1 MNRFA
6 GGAITAFAVLAGGT
20 RLAWPAADPP
30 QQEQVYQEQVRPFL
44 KQYCAGCHNAR
55 LKTAGIAVDGFFDSA
70 SIATH
75 NGEWEKILRK
85 LRTGEM
91 PPAGL
96 PRAPQRKTDDVVA
109 WVGHELDRA
118 AERHPDP
125 GRVTVHR
132 LNRDEYNNAVR
143 DLLAVEFRPAD
154 DFPADDSGYGFD
166 NIADV
171 LSLPPVLMEK
181 YLRAAGKVSREALG
195 RVRYEPVLD
204 HIAAPRDTPQSARIS
219 DDAPVSSRG
228 GMAVE
233 HRFPVDADYLLR
245 LRLRGVPDLQAPD
258 VFDIRLDGKL
268 LRRLDISFTTS
279 DDDEEHRRFEFRLPL
294 TAGRHTL
301 LATFLRDD
309 SKLETATLN
318 YDANGM
324 PRRNQVGVDWVE
336 IGGPFEVKGPGD
348 TPSRRAILTCT
359 PDAAHSEESCA
370 AAILPRL
377 ARRAWRRPVTQPET
391 AKLMAFYRMGRE
403 DSGEFEGGIELGLKA
418 ILVSPY
424 FLFRAERNPAAAQP
438 GSAYPVSGFEL
449 ASRLSFFLWSSIPDE
464 TLLHLAERGELQ
476 RPEVLEAQVRR
487 MLKDP
492 KAEALTRN
500 FAGQWLHLRNLT
512 VMKPDPERFPHYD
525 AELREDMARETEL
538 FFEALLQSD
547 ASAVDFLDARFTF
560 LNERLAKFYGIP
572 NVSGRNF
579 RRVDLADGARG
590 GVLTMASV
598 LTVTSYPTRTSPVIR
613 GKWVLENLLG
623 APPPPPPPDVP
634 PLKEAGLGTTVSMRQ
649 QLEQHR
655 ANPSCAACHAKMD
668 PIGFALENY
677 DAIGHYR
684 QKDGGFAIDA
694 SGRLPS
700 GETFQNAAELKQILR
715 DNPREFLL
723 CFTEKLMTYALGRGV
738 ERTDKP
744 LIRAIVRDA
753 AKTNYQISTLILGI
767 TNSAPFRLR
776 RATEIS
782 SQDPQRPG
790 KPVSKEKANA
800 AE

>member
-6 GGAITAFAVLAGGT
+6 GGAITAFAILASGA

-30 QQEQVYQEQVRPFL
+30 EQDRVFQEQVRPFL

-55 LKTAGIAVDGFFDSA
+55 VKTAGIAVDGFSDAS
-70 SIATH
+70 SIAAH

-91 PPAGL
+91 PPTGL
-96 PRAPQRKTDDVVA
+96 PRAPQGRTDSIVA
-109 WVGHELDRA
+109 WVGGELDRA
-118 AERHPDP
+118 AERNPDP

-132 LNRDEYNNAVR
+132 LNRAEYNNAVR
-143 DLLAVEFRPAD
+143 DLLNLEFRPAD

-166 NIADV
+166 NVADV

-204 HIAAPRDTPQSARIS
+204 RVNAPRDTPQSARIS

-228 GMAVE
+228 GIEVQ
-233 HRFPVDADYLLR
+233 HRFPIDAEYLLR
-245 LRLRGVPDLQAPD
+245 LRLRGSPDAKAPDLLD
-258 VFDIRLDGKL
+258 VSLDNKL
-268 LRRLDISFTTS
+268 LQRVEINFPAS
-279 DDDEEHRRFEFRLPL
+279 DDDEERRRFEFRLPL
-294 TAGRHTL
+294 EAGRHTL

-309 SKLETATLN
+309 SKIETATLN
-318 YDANGM
+318 FNTDGTA
-324 PRRNQVGVDWVE
+324 RRNQVGVDWVE
-336 IGGPFEVKGPGD
+336 IGGPFDVKGPGD
-348 TPSRRAILTCT
+348 TPSRRAVLTCT
-359 PDAAHSEESCA
+359 PDATHSEESCA
-370 AAILPRL
+370 AGILTRL
-377 ARRAWRRPVTQPET
+377 ARRAWRRPVTVDES
-391 AKLMAFYRMGRE
+391 AKLISFYRMGRQ

-418 ILVSPY
+418 ILVSPH
-424 FLFRAERNPAAAQP
+424 FLFRVEQDPATAKP
-438 GSAYPVSGFEL
+438 GSAYQLTDLEL

-464 TLLHLAERGELQ
+464 TLLGLAERGALSKPQ
-476 RPEVLEAQVRR
+476 VFEAQVRR

-492 KAEALTRN
+492 RAHALTEN
-500 FAGQWLHLRNLT
+500 FAGQWLHLRNLAA
-512 VMKPDPERFPHYD
+512 MKPDPERFPSFSP
-525 AELREDMARETEL
+525 ALRQDMAREAEL
-538 FFEALLQSD
+538 FFESLLQSD
-547 ASAVDFLDARFTF
+547 SSAVDFLDARFTF
-560 LNERLAKFYGIP
+560 LNERLAKFYGVP
-572 NVSGRNF
+572 NVVGRKF
-579 RRVDLADGARG
+579 RRVELPDGSRG

-634 PLKEAGLGTTVSMRQ
+634 ALQEAGLGTTVSMRQ

-684 QKDGGFAIDA
+684 VKDGGFPIDS
-694 SGRLPS
+694 SGTLPS
-700 GETFQNAAELKQILR
+700 GSSFNNAAELKKILR
-715 DNPREFLL
+715 DNPREFVL
-723 CFTEKLMTYALGRGV
+723 CFTEKLMTYALGRGA

-744 LIRAIVRDA
+744 LIRAIVRES
-753 AKTNYQISTLILGI
+753 AKSNYQISSIVLGI
-767 TNSAPFRLR
+767 TNSAPFRMR

-782 SQDPQRPG
+782 RETPKRPNA
-790 KPVSKEKANA
+790 PVSKEKANA

>member
-6 GGAITAFAVLAGGT
+6 GGAIAAFTVLAGGA
-20 RLAWPAADPP
+20 RLAWPAADAP
-30 QQEQVYQEQVRPFL
+30 QQAQVFQEQVRPFL
-44 KQYCAGCHNAR
+44 KQYCAGCHNSR
-55 LKTAGIAVDGFFDSA
+55 LKTAGVAVDTFTDAA
-70 SIATH
+70 SIAAH
-75 NGEWEKILRK
+75 NGDWEKILRK

-96 PRAPQRKTDDVVA
+96 PRAPQQTTNDIVDF
-109 WVGHELDRA
+109 VGRQLDQA

-125 GRVTVHR
+125 GRVTLHR
-132 LNRDEYNNAVR
+132 LNRAEYNNAVR
-143 DLLAVEFRPAD
+143 DLLAVDFRPAD

-195 RVRYEPVLD
+195 RVRHEPVLE
-204 HIAAPRDTPQSARIS
+204 HIAARNVSQNARIS
-219 DDAPVSSRG
+219 DDAPLASRG
-228 GMAVE
+228 GLRIGHLCPA
-233 HRFPVDADYLLR
+233 DAEYLIR
-245 LRLRGVPDLQAPD
+245 IRVKGVPDPVAPD
-258 VFDIRLDGKL
+258 FLDIQLDGKL
-268 LRRLDISFTTS
+268 LRRVELKFVTS
-279 DDDEEHRRFEFRLPL
+279 DVDEEQRRFEFRLPL
-294 TAGRHTL
+294 EAGRHTV

-309 SKLETATLN
+309 SKVEKPTLN
-318 YDANGM
+318 YDPNGA
-324 PRRNQVGVDWVE
+324 PRRNQVGVDFIE
-336 IGGPFEVKGPGD
+336 IGGPFHITGPGN
-348 TPSRRAILTCT
+348 TPSRRAILTCA
-359 PDAAHSEESCA
+359 PGAALTEEACA
-370 AAILPRL
+370 GQILPRL
-377 ARRAWRRPVTQPET
+377 ARRAWRRPLTVAEQARLLT
-391 AKLMAFYRMGRE
+391 FFRMGRQ

-424 FLFRAERNPAAAQP
+424 FLFRVEQDPPAAQP
-438 GSAYPVSGFEL
+438 GSAHPISDVEL

-464 TLLHLAERGELQ
+464 PLLALAERGELHQ
-476 RPEVLEAQVRR
+476 PQVLDAQVRR

-492 KAEALTRN
+492 RAQALTGN

-512 VMKPDPERFPHYD
+512 AMKPDPERFPAYSP
-525 AELREDMARETEL
+525 ALRQDMAREAEL
-538 FFEALLQSD
+538 FFEELLKTDS
-547 ASAVDFLDARFTF
+547 SAVDFLDARFTY

-572 NVSGRNF
+572 GVTGDRF
-579 RRVDLADGARG
+579 RRVALTDGTRG

-634 PLKEAGLGTTVSMRQ
+634 PLQEAGIGQTVSMRQ

-684 QKDGGFAIDA
+684 QKDGGFPIDS

-700 GETFQNAAELKQILR
+700 GETFQNAAQLKQILR
-715 DNPREFLL
+715 SHPQEFLL

-753 AKTNYQISTLILGI
+753 AASDYRISSLILGI
-767 TNSAPFRLR
+767 THSAPFQMR
-776 RATEIS
+776 RAAEIS
-782 SQDPQRPG
+782 RQNPQRPDA
-790 KPVSKEKANA
+790 PVSKEKANA